1 MNIVET
7 RDRVRYILTDLLG
20 TVEVDRDGEF
30 SFRHDSAR
38 IFVGVRP
45 FDEGTVVEVRAYT
58 NIGVPPS
65 PELFEYVALNAN
77 AYVFGHLGAF
87 EDGEGEIVVIFS
99 HRLLG
104 DYLDPE
110 ELKVAVAAV
119 ASTADEVDDEIQ
131 ERFGGRL
138 FHQED

>member
-1 MNIVET
+1 VNIVEM

-20 TVEVDRDGEF
+20 PVEVDRDGEF

-65 PELFEYVALNAN
+65 PELYEYLALNAN

-87 EDGEGEIVVIFS
+87 EDEGGMVVIFS

-119 ASTADEVDDEIQ
+119 ASTADEIDDEIRD
-131 ERFGGRL
+131 RFGGRL
-138 FHQED
+138 FHEEE